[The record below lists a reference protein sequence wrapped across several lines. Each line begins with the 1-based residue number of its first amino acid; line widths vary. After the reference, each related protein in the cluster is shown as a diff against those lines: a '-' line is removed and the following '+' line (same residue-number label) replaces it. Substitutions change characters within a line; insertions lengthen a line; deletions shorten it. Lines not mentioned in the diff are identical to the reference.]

1 MSFPY
6 TNMVQLTWNI
16 ASQSAT
22 FIDHMAEMTSEFE
35 LTAAAATVQTT
46 IASATTNYWAITLQD
61 GTAGSGTTAMSSAL
75 GGISTALTAIVPTV
89 FTISEGTINDGDA
102 LNCTFTETGTAT
114 IIPTI
119 DLEGVRGLPAGA
131 G

>member
-6 TNMVQLTWNI
+6 KNMVQLTWNI
-16 ASQSAT
+16 ASQSQT
-22 FIDHMAEMTSEFE
+22 FEGHMAEMTSECE

-46 IASATTNYWAITLQD
+46 IASSTANYWTLTLED
-61 GTAGSGTTAMSSAL
+61 GAAGSGSTAMSSAL
-75 GGISTALTAIVPTV
+75 GGISSALTAIVPTA

-102 LNCTFTETGTAT
+102 LNCNFVEAGTAT

-119 DLEGVRGLPAGA
+119 DLELVRGLPAGA